1 MTDEVRRLRR
11 LRVEDVAELA
21 NVFYEPRA
29 ADQLLAQA
37 GFSRGALPAGYTAA
51 ARWEAVN
58 DALGDGLVEGGRLRI
73 LELAQRLYPA
83 NTVFGA
89 GLAEA
94 RRAEVRLTAGDADA
108 DADARPT
115 RPESRHGTR
124 GRLPLPGTVIV
135 LDAVG
140 YSRNG
145 VMVQLGIRDGLR
157 DIVNDALA
165 DARIPASAVTRQ
177 DTGDGLVAVVSGD
190 VPKAV
195 IAADFVEEVRRGL
208 RSYNRT
214 RTTSGRIRLRLSL
227 HHGDVVKD
235 RTGWAGDAVIVGCR
249 LIDSPPIRAVF
260 TANPS
265 VNLAVIM
272 SSEFYGDTTAQEL
285 LGLDPGAYREVDV
298 RVPKFSGTAWLT
310 VPGERLWT
318 LEAPDDGDGIPAPTP
333 ATSTAG
339 AGSGDTLPDN
349 AVRWDFLIAAAEED
363 EGWGAWIAHALE
375 KDKAYKVH
383 IETWDIQAADN
394 VTWQLQEAMAVAER
408 TIVIVSAN
416 LAAHPRAQA
425 VWMEAWRNDP
435 AGQGRS
441 VVPVIVGDYQ
451 PAGLL
456 AGIKPIR
463 LSGTDSGTDEKELR
477 EQIQRVVDG
486 HYRPPTQ
493 PPYPGVTNT

>member
-1 MTDEVRRLRR
+1 M
-11 LRVEDVAELA
+11 EDVAELA